1 LSPWII
7 DSGASDHMT
16 GDEKLF
22 STYNPCYKN
31 LTVRIADGSLSKVAG
46 TGSVR
51 VSENITLDSVLLVPK
66 LNCNLLSISK
76 LTRDLNCVTKFG
88 SNLCEFQVLDSGK
101 TIGSAKMCSGLY
113 LLEVN
118 DPPQ

>member
-1 LSPWII
+1 
-7 DSGASDHMT
+7 MT
-16 GDEKLF
+16 RDEKFF

-31 LTVRIADGSLSKVAG
+31 LTERIADGSLSKVAG

-51 VSENITLDSVLLVPK
+51 VSKNITLDSVLLMPK

-88 SNLCEFQVLDSGK
+88 SNLCEFQVF
-101 TIGSAKMCSGLY
+101 
-113 LLEVN
+113 VN
-118 DPPQ
+118 FKSWTRGR